1 MTVLPGLFFFAFH
14 QQYLHG
20 NTLYQ
25 ILCIVTDR
33 NRIEPQSIK
42 MQKLTKAA
50 LLSENRLC
58 DRGEGSMALLMMICA
73 AISGASGTMS
83 GAGLAVGTADALD
96 TYLLF
101 LLDVKTCTAKDQNY
115 NCNNKEVLHRQNHFF
130 SAYSAA
136 KD

>member
-1 MTVLPGLFFFAFH
+1 M
-14 QQYLHG
+14 
-20 NTLYQ
+20 N
-25 ILCIVTDR
+25 
-33 NRIEPQSIK
+33 IK
-42 MQKLTKAA
+42 EKFTKAD

-96 TYLLF
+96 TLLPF
-101 LLDVKTCTAKDQNY
+101 SADIKHCAAKDQNY

>member
-1 MTVLPGLFFFAFH
+1 MDFPRDDVLTMLRSSYADV
-14 QQYLHG
+14 QDQRS
-20 NTLYQ
+20 TAEDQ
-25 ILCIVTDR
+25 
-33 NRIEPQSIK
+33 RIKEQ
-42 MQKLTKAA
+42 LTKAA

-96 TYLLF
+96 TFLLF
-101 LLDVKTCTAKDQNY
+101 LLDVKTRTAKDQNY